1 MKLWCYS
8 IYGNIKC
15 ENVTIYVN
23 IKQMT
28 DPWVK
33 RQQNSVGIERVV
45 LFVLLCP
52 GECGLFTA
60 WCAMICYVYMLRTI
74 IKIIRCWEIKR
85 KISAGFCS
93 VINITVLSCFKS
105 LLVDCQ
111 QIFYLRE
118 NIWNFM
124 VSKNRLRRLSSSGL
138 CLRGLKEICWH
149 FGGTCCLQN
158 VGAFLPARTGSHS
171 KRWHCSCKS
180 HLPFMKRT
188 RAESTWPV
196 VTAGTF
202 CFYFPEFRHR
212 EQGCTNPWCQVAVA
226 TKFCTVAPNICGPS
240 VRNLLYVTL
249 QAHVK
254 FHVDFYVWEKFVN
267 ACRVFW

>member
-33 RQQNSVGIERVV
+33 RQQNSIGIERVV

-85 KISAGFCS
+85 KISAEFCS

-111 QIFYLRE
+111 QIFYLRG
-118 NIWNFM
+118 NIWNFR
-124 VSKNRLRRLSSSGL
+124 VSKDRIRRLSSSRI
-138 CLRGLKEICWH
+138 CLRGPSSERDLLTFRW
-149 FGGTCCLQN
+149 N
-158 VGAFLPARTGSHS
+158 VLHPKRRCISTRPYEVTFQKVALFLNIPSTFYETYRSRINLAGCHS
-171 KRWHCSCKS
+171 GEVLFLLSWIQT
-180 HLPFMKRT
+180 PW
-188 RAESTWPV
+188 AGVYESMV
-196 VTAGTF
+196 
-202 CFYFPEFRHR
+202 
-212 EQGCTNPWCQVAVA
+212 
-226 TKFCTVAPNICGPS
+226 PS
-240 VRNLLYVTL
+240 RSG
-249 QAHVK
+249 H
-254 FHVDFYVWEKFVN
+254 
-267 ACRVFW
+267 

>member
-33 RQQNSVGIERVV
+33 RQQNSIGIERVV

-85 KISAGFCS
+85 KISAEFCS

-124 VSKNRLRRLSSSGL
+124 VSKNRFRRLSSSGL
-138 CLRGLKEICWH
+138 VFVVWKRFADISVERAASKTSVHFYQPVRGHIPK
-149 FGGTCCLQN
+149 GGTVLVNLIFLLWNVPEQN
-158 VGAFLPARTGSHS
+158 QLGRLSQRGRFVSTFLNSDTVSRGARIHGAKSQWPLSFARWRLISVGRQYGT
-171 KRWHCSCKS
+171 C
-180 HLPFMKRT
+180 FM
-188 RAESTWPV
+188 SP
-196 VTAGTF
+196 
-202 CFYFPEFRHR
+202 FRH
-212 EQGCTNPWCQVAVA
+212 T
-226 TKFCTVAPNICGPS
+226 
-240 VRNLLYVTL
+240 
-249 QAHVK
+249 
-254 FHVDFYVWEKFVN
+254 
-267 ACRVFW
+267 